1 LEPHI
6 KPDHC
11 FALGY
16 AGTIIGGSDMKPA
29 LILLAATLLIT
40 ASFNAQTPDTSTG
53 GPVCISSSRTCLD
66 LMLNSYLKALLIPT
80 PEALPV
86 TDNLKFTENGIAL
99 KLGEGLWQT
108 ITRFNVDEGG
118 PSRSS

>member
-1 LEPHI
+1 
-6 KPDHC
+6 
-11 FALGY
+11 
-16 AGTIIGGSDMKPA
+16 MKPA

-66 LMLNSYLKALLIPT
+66 LMLNSYLKAL
-80 PEALPV
+80 PV